1 MITLGFVPS
10 YSDEVTVDSDFTI
23 NGLTLIA
30 AYIYVSGNSG
40 DIVWEN
46 AKGDAQWLPAVLT
59 GQSYLIGARKILSTG
74 TVNGVMRATTATGM
88 VWMAVNQLFNTP

>member
-10 YSDEVTVDSDFTI
+10 YSDAVTVDSDFTS
-23 NGLTLIA
+23 NGLTLLA

-46 AKGDAQWLPAVLT
+46 AQGEAQWLPGVLT
-59 GQSYLIGARKILSTG
+59 GQSYLLGARKILATG
-74 TVNGVMRATTATGM
+74 TVNGVSRATTATGM
-88 VWMAVNQLFNTP
+88 VWMAVNQLYNTP